1 MHYGLCENGDLAYF
15 ILLGE
20 WISKFDYMI
29 TYLVEDDAKTENGKM
44 KNGNKK
50 RIGNDVTDSV
60 RVQFHFSFSRFSSSL
75 LTISANAL

>member
-1 MHYGLCENGDLAYF
+1 
-15 ILLGE
+15 
-20 WISKFDYMI
+20 MI

-75 LTISANAL
+75 LTISSNAP